1 MADADGT
8 PPRRIAWV
16 TGASRGV
23 GRGVAVAL
31 GQAGWVVY
39 VTARSSADGRTG
51 HLPGTVE
58 QTADA
63 VTEAGGLGVAVPC
76 DHRDD
81 AAVRAV
87 AARITADHGRLD
99 LLVNN
104 AWAGYERLNAGGWE
118 EWNAPFWEQ
127 PLELF
132 DAMFGGG
139 VRTHYV
145 AAAVSA
151 PLLIATPRSL
161 VVTVSV
167 AVPETEQHA
176 FGTAYAMAKT
186 ADAVTA
192 AGGLGIAVK
201 CDHRD
206 DAAVRAVAARI
217 TADHGR
223 LDLLV
228 NNAWAG
234 YERLNAGGWQEWN
247 APFWEQPLELFDAM
261 FSGGVRAHYVAAAV
275 TAPLLIATPQSLV
288 VTVSVAVPET
298 EQHAFGAAYAMAKT
312 ADDRLALAAAIQLG
326 EHGVA
331 SVAVH
336 PDWVRTEGVL
346 QFADQA
352 DLSASQSP
360 EGVGRAIA
368 ALAGD
373 PEVMSLTGQALTV
386 RALAA
391 RYGVDVS
398 S

>member
-1 MADADGT
+1 MADEDGA
-8 PPRRIAWV
+8 PPRRVAWV
-16 TGASRGV
+16 TGGSRGV
-23 GRGVAVAL
+23 GRGVAIAL

-63 VTEAGGLGVAVPC
+63 VTAAGGFGFAVPC

-87 AARITADHGRLD
+87 AARITAGHGRLD

-118 EWNAPFWEQ
+118 EWTAPFWEQ
-127 PLELF
+127 PLEMF

-145 AAAVSA
+145 AAAVA
-151 PLLIATPRSL
+151 
-161 VVTVSV
+161 
-167 AVPETEQHA
+167 
-176 FGTAYAMAKT
+176 
-186 ADAVTA
+186 
-192 AGGLGIAVK
+192 
-201 CDHRD
+201 
-206 DAAVRAVAARI
+206 
-217 TADHGR
+217 
-223 LDLLV
+223 
-228 NNAWAG
+228 
-234 YERLNAGGWQEWN
+234 
-247 APFWEQPLELFDAM
+247 
-261 FSGGVRAHYVAAAV
+261 
-275 TAPLLIATPQSLV
+275 APLLIATPQSLV
-288 VTVSVAVPET
+288 VTVSVAVAE
-298 EQHAFGAAYAMAKT
+298 T

-346 QFADQA
+346 QFADQV
-352 DLSASQSP
+352 DLSSSQSP

-368 ALAGD
+368 ALAAD
-373 PEVMSLTGQALTV
+373 PEVMSLTGQPLTIK
-386 RALAA
+386 ALAA
-391 RYGVDVS
+391 RYGVDATS
-398 S
+398 

>member
-1 MADADGT
+1 MADEG
-8 PPRRIAWV
+8 PGRRVAWV

-39 VTARSSADGRTG
+39 VTARSSAAGRTG

-58 QTADA
+58 QTAEA
-63 VTEAGGLGVAVPC
+63 VTTSGGRGVAVPC
-76 DHRDD
+76 DHTYDE
-81 AAVRAV
+81 AVKAV
-87 AARITADHGRLD
+87 ASRIRADHRRLD

-104 AWAGYERLNAGGWE
+104 AWSGYERLNAGEWE
-118 EWNAPFWEQ
+118 EWNAPLWEQ

-139 VRTHYV
+139 VRAHYV
-145 AAAVSA
+145 ATAVCA
-151 PLLIATPRSL
+151 PLLIATPHSL

-167 AVPETEQHA
+167 AVPETEQH
-176 FGTAYAMAKT
+176 
-186 ADAVTA
+186 
-192 AGGLGIAVK
+192 
-201 CDHRD
+201 
-206 DAAVRAVAARI
+206 
-217 TADHGR
+217 
-223 LDLLV
+223 
-228 NNAWAG
+228 
-234 YERLNAGGWQEWN
+234 
-247 APFWEQPLELFDAM
+247 
-261 FSGGVRAHYVAAAV
+261 S
-275 TAPLLIATPQSLV
+275 
-288 VTVSVAVPET
+288 
-298 EQHAFGAAYAMAKT
+298 FGAAYAMAKT

-336 PDWVRTEGVL
+336 PGWVRTEGVL
-346 QFADQA
+346 QFAEQV

-373 PEVMSLTGQALTV
+373 PDLMSLTGQALAVET
-386 RALAA
+386 LAA

-398 S
+398 A